1 MLLRS
6 QTKQKM
12 SKTGSLK
19 KSFSMSNKGFTLMEV
34 IVAIAILSIS
44 FVMVMQLFSGGLR
57 ASRASCD
64 YTRAVVHAQD
74 KMDEILSDP
83 VMDSGE
89 FEDGFQWSSVI
100 QPFLEPEDSDFMI
113 FKIILHVSWQDNAR
127 GKSLKLVS
135 LKTLPKD
142 QVF

>member
-1 MLLRS
+1 MRRK
-6 QTKQKM
+6 TEQKM
-12 SKTGSLK
+12 QTTGRRKHRYPISEE
-19 KSFSMSNKGFTLMEV
+19 GFTLFEV
-34 IVAIAILSIS
+34 IVAIVILSIS
-44 FVMVMQLFSGGLR
+44 FALVMQLFSGGLK

-64 YTRAVVHAQD
+64 YTRAVVHAKD

-83 VMDSGE
+83 IMDSGD
-89 FEDGFQWSSVI
+89 FEDGFQWASVI
-100 QPFLEPEDSDFMI
+100 VPFLEPEDSNFMI
-113 FKIILHVSWQDNAR
+113 FKIILHVSWEDTNR